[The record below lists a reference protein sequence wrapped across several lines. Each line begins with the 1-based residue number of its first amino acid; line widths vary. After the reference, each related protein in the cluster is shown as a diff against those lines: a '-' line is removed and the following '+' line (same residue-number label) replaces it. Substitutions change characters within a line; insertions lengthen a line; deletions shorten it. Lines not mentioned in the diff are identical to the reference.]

1 MPKNNTII
9 DKSHSKK
16 ELLHII
22 NYFNIP
28 TGLSNKNNKHDIATN
43 LWEILSK
50 TDYIYIPKDN
60 QFLIEDIKDLRM
72 FLKNQNP
79 KKRLS
84 VKQKDNISFK
94 TKKLHHYCINNFCI
108 ETSFF
113 EDLIEIYNT
122 ASFISL
128 HGDLP
133 IVRKTLKLLMDDPK
147 KLYNIE
153 PKISPEIM
161 KEIHIKKKLKNKS
174 RFYKCDIKHGT
185 FIINFD

>member
-22 NYFNIP
+22 NYFNIT
-28 TGLSNKNNKHDIATN
+28 TGLSQKNNKHEIATN
-43 LWEILSK
+43 LWDIVSK
-50 TDYIYIPKDN
+50 TDYIHIPKDN
-60 QFLIEDIKDLRM
+60 QFLIEDIQQLRL

-84 VKQKDNISFK
+84 VKEKDNISFK
-94 TKKLHHYCINNFCI
+94 TKKLHHYCINNYCI

-113 EDLIEIYNT
+113 EDIIDVYNT
-122 ASFISL
+122 ASSVSV

-133 IVRKTLKLLMDDPK
+133 IVRKVLRLLKNDPK
-147 KLYNIE
+147 QLYNIE
-153 PKISPEIM
+153 PKISPEMM
-161 KEIHIKKKLKNKS
+161 KEIHIKKKLKKRTSN
-174 RFYKCDIKHGT
+174 YKCDIKHGT
-185 FIINFD
+185 FIITFD

>member
-50 TDYIYIPKDN
+50 TDYIHIPKDN

-84 VKQKDNISFK
+84 VKEKDNISFK

-113 EDLIEIYNT
+113 EDLIEVYDT
-122 ASFISL
+122 ASFISS

-185 FIINFD
+185 FIITFD